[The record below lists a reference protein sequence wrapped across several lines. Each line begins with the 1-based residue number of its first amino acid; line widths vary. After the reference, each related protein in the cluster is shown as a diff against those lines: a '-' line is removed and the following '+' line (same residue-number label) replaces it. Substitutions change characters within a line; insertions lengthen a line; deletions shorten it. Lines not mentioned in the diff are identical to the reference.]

1 MLPTGCG
8 IGGCEQAA
16 LQRAG
21 GGRAIETTTHS
32 GQNRDHQ
39 HVCRTARSCPLQY
52 PQHRRIHCQNRG
64 RRPPADAPSAGNAG
78 EFVIKTDAVPGP
90 ARPDKDIA
98 HSTYNPTKREV
109 EILMRVKRGLTSG
122 QIANIPGL
130 SYYTVQTHRKNI
142 SQKLPFTTK
151 KDLYDFGRTLE

>member
-1 MLPTGCG
+1 M
-8 IGGCEQAA
+8 
-16 LQRAG
+16 
-21 GGRAIETTTHS
+21 
-32 GQNRDHQ
+32 
-39 HVCRTARSCPLQY
+39 
-52 PQHRRIHCQNRG
+52 
-64 RRPPADAPSAGNAG
+64 
-78 EFVIKTDAVPGP
+78 IKTDAVPGP